1 MTEDR
6 LIDWARVRELRHEI
20 GEEGFEEVV
29 GLFLDEAD
37 ETVARLSA
45 EGGGKKFASD
55 LHYLKGAALNLGFAA
70 LAALC
75 QDGERRA
82 NAGDLTADMA
92 ELRATY
98 AESRDR
104 FLGGQEAAF
113 AA

>member
-1 MTEDR
+1 MSEDR
-6 LIDWARVRELRHEI
+6 LIDWARVRELRSEI

-37 ETVARLSA
+37 ETVGRLSPDVGA
-45 EGGGKKFASD
+45 AKFAAD

-70 LAALC
+70 LAQLC

-82 NAGDLTADMA
+82 NAGDLSADLGA
-92 ELRATY
+92 LGQVYADSRAT
-98 AESRDR
+98 
-104 FLGGQEAAF
+104 FLNGQASAF

>member
-6 LIDWARVRELRHEI
+6 LIDWARVCELRHEI

-45 EGGGKKFASD
+45 EVGPKKFAAD
-55 LHYLKGAALNLGFAA
+55 LHYLKGAALNLGFSA
-70 LAALC
+70 LAAIC

-82 NAGDLTADMA
+82 NAGDLTIDLDD
-92 ELRATY
+92 LRQTY
-98 AESRDR
+98 ADSRAG
-104 FLGGQEAAF
+104 FLDGQAAAF